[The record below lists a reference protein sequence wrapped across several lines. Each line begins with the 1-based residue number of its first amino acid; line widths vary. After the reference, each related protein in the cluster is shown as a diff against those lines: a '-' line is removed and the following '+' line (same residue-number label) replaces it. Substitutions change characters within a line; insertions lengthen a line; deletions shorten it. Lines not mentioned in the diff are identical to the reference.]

1 MPQLSYKFQF
11 DVKLYFS
18 FLGSL
23 FFTRLS
29 FVRQA
34 SKAAKWLPEGIPGG
48 WPEEIALP
56 VLEIVLRRQALSPSP
71 R

>member
-34 SKAAKWLPEGIPGG
+34 SKAAKWLPVGIPGE
-48 WPEEIALP
+48 WSEEIAP
-56 VLEIVLRRQALSPSP
+56 PILEIVLSRRAVSPSP

>member
-1 MPQLSYKFQF
+1 MPPLSYTFQF

-18 FLGSL
+18 FLGSQ
-23 FFTRLS
+23 FFTRPS

-34 SKAAKWLPEGIPGG
+34 SKAAKWLTGGIPGR
-48 WPEEIALP
+48 WPEEIAP
-56 VLEIVLRRQALSPSP
+56 PILEIVLSRRAVSPSP